1 MKKILIAITAGCLLL
16 PMTTVNAQDIQSGL
30 DKALSSYNSEN
41 LEDARFALQQALNDI
56 NQAIGREVLNLL
68 PAEMNGMSRLDQ
80 EDNVTG
86 TSSGFAGLYV
96 NRSYQGENR
105 DATIEIVSDSPML
118 GAVSTLLNLPGFMTS
133 DPNQKRIKLSN
144 YKALMTKE
152 VPDSGLV
159 SYNIQMPFEN
169 SLMTFSCRGVENE
182 DEVIEIANRIPVDKI
197 VKITR

>member
-16 PMTTVNAQDIQSGL
+16 PMKTIHAQDIQSGL

-68 PAEMNGMSRLDQ
+68 PAEMNGMSRLEQ

-105 DATIEIVSDSPML
+105 DASIEIVSDSPML
-118 GAVSTLLNLPGFMTS
+118 GAVSTLLNMPGFMTS
-133 DPNQKRIKLSN
+133 DPNQKRIKLYD
-144 YKALMTKE
+144 YKAIMTKE
-152 VPDSGLV
+152 VPDSGQV
-159 SYNIQMPFEN
+159 SYNIQMPFQN
-169 SLMTFSCRGVENE
+169 SLLTFSCHGVEKE
-182 DEVIEIANRIPVDKI
+182 EEVMEIANRIPVDKI